1 MIRGSRYNEVMI
13 RFAALLALLVSVC
26 SPSFAET
33 FLIIPFFNLSK
44 DANLNWIGES
54 LSEAIREALAGQGAM
69 VIDRDNRR
77 EGYRR
82 LSMKPNTLLTKAS
95 VVVLGEA
102 VDADQ
107 VIYGSY
113 ELLPSSD
120 SPAKSRGS
128 LRITAQILDRKK
140 MTRGPEYMEVGAL
153 EDLARLQT
161 HLAWQTLEF
170 STPKTAPSEQEFRNS
185 QPAIRLDA
193 IENYVRGLLANSSD
207 QKMNFLLQA
216 VRLDP
221 KYSQANY
228 QLGRLLYEKKSTRAA
243 ADTLQKVVPTD
254 DHFREATFLLGLCRF
269 YLGDYQGAQ
278 ESFQLVSQT
287 VPLNEV
293 LNNLGVAQLR
303 RNLLGNALQNLKKA
317 LDGDTAD
324 PDYQFNVGYALYK
337 LGNFPAAMDRF
348 RAVLERVPEYQAAT
362 VMLGLCL
369 KQPNTRAAETRS
381 EGLERLKTNYEESAY
396 WQLKAVLEPKR

>member
-1 MIRGSRYNEVMI
+1 MKSMI
-13 RFAALLALLVSVC
+13 RFGALLALFVSV
-26 SPSFAET
+26 SVPSFAET

-69 VIDRDNRR
+69 VIDRDDRR

-113 ELLPSSD
+113 ELLPSTD
-120 SPAKSRGS
+120 SPAKSHGS

-153 EDLARLQT
+153 EDLARLKRILPGKRWSFRHRRQP
-161 HLAWQTLEF
+161 LPSRSSA
-170 STPKTAPSEQEFRNS
+170 TAN
-185 QPAIRLDA
+185 PAIRLDA
-193 IENYVRGLLANSSD
+193 IENYVRGLLANSPD

-228 QLGRLLYEKKSTRAA
+228 QLGRLLYEKKTTRAA
-243 ADTLQKVVPTD
+243 ADALQKVAPTD

-269 YLGDYQGAQ
+269 YLGDYAGAQ

-337 LGNFPAAMDRF
+337 LGNFPAAMERF
-348 RAVLERVPEYQAAT
+348 RAVLERVPDDQAAT

-369 KQPNTRAAETRS
+369 KQPNTRPAETRS
-381 EGLERLKTNYEESAY
+381 DGLERLKTNYEESAY

>member
-1 MIRGSRYNEVMI
+1 MVRL
-13 RFAALLALLVSVC
+13 AALLLLFVC
-26 SPSFAET
+26 AAAHSFAET

-69 VIDRDNRR
+69 VIDRDARR

-113 ELLPSSD
+113 ELLPSTD
-120 SPAKSRGS
+120 SPSKSRGS

-153 EDLARLQT
+153 EDLARTQT

-193 IENYVRGLLANSSD
+193 IENYVRGLLSNSLD
-207 QKMNFLLQA
+207 QKMNFLQQA

-243 ADTLQKVVPTD
+243 ADALQKVAATD

-269 YLGDYQGAQ
+269 YLSDYAGAQ

-303 RNLLGNALQNLKKA
+303 RNLLGNALQNLNKA

-337 LGNFPAAMDRF
+337 QGNFPAAAERF
-348 RAVLERVPEYQAAT
+348 RAVLERVPEDQSAT

-369 KQPNTRAAETRS
+369 RQSNTRPTETRS

>member
-1 MIRGSRYNEVMI
+1 MIR
-13 RFAALLALLVSVC
+13 LLATFALLVC
-26 SPSFAET
+26 SGVPSFAET

-54 LSEAIREALAGQGAM
+54 LSESIREALAGQGAI
-69 VIDRDNRR
+69 VIDRDDRR
-77 EGYRR
+77 EAYRR
-82 LSMKPNTLLTKAS
+82 LAIKPNTLLTKAS

-107 VIYGSY
+107 IIYGSF
-113 ELLPSSD
+113 ELLPPGTSLS
-120 SPAKSRGS
+120 KSRGS
-128 LRITAQILDRKK
+128 LRINAQILDRKK
-140 MTRGPEYMEVGAL
+140 MMRGPDYMEVGAL

-193 IENYVRGLLANSSD
+193 IEYYVRGLLSNSPD
-207 QKMNFLLQA
+207 QKTNFLLQA
-216 VRLDP
+216 VKLDP
-221 KYSQANY
+221 NYSQANY
-228 QLGRLLYEKKSTRAA
+228 QLGRLYWEKKNNRSA
-243 ADTLQKVVPTD
+243 ADYLQKVSPSD

-269 YLGDYQGAQ
+269 YLGDYAGAQ
-278 ESFQLVSQT
+278 ESFQLVSKT

-303 RNLLGNALQNLKKA
+303 RNLWGDALVNLKKA
-317 LDGDTAD
+317 LDGDAAD

-337 LGNFPAAMDRF
+337 QGNYLPAAERF
-348 RAVLERVPEYQAAT
+348 RAVLERVPDDNGAT
-362 VMLGLCL
+362 TMLGLC
-369 KQPNTRAAETRS
+369 TRQQKARPGEIRL
-381 EGLERLKTNYEESAY
+381 EGMERLKTNYEESAY